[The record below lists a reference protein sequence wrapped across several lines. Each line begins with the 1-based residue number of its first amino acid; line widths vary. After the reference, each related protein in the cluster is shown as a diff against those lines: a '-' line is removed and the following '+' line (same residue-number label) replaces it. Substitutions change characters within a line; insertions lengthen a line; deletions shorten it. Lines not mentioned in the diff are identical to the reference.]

1 MKKARNLLILLSALL
16 LLASGT
22 ALVSDKK
29 VTFELVSKSE
39 TYIAGNSIELEF
51 YSKSEKEKPQLYI
64 VHSYGKTLLDATIE
78 KGNYIFKLPKNY
90 YQKTGIVSWFLI
102 YNDETINSGTF
113 EILPN
118 DKTKTV
124 IENYLGPRTILAGG
138 KEFTMMVTVPTDSLD
153 NPKKENTNV
162 ILKYQFLQNITNLTL
177 KTKDFIAWY
186 DIYSP
191 TKSGKM
197 LVSSECNK
205 IDSKEIETEIYS
217 NIATNFTI
225 NYTRNHDF
233 ADGNQI
239 THFTSSVIKDQ
250 YGNTVSDGTMVSFI
264 IKTKNNL
271 VLKTFGTTINGMA
284 SAQILHPDH
293 QEVYK
298 VKGFVTGIAE
308 SNSITINYKPIIS
321 KFNYSFSNKN
331 RTITVGPIKSFMN
344 QLVPDGIKVVLKI
357 FNQDSLVTT
366 LQEDTSK
373 GMATFEISEDFYKE
387 KNYRFEITTLGIT
400 QKTETLNYELHK

>member
-1 MKKARNLLILLSALL
+1 MKKAIYIVFVLSALL
-16 LLASGT
+16 LLAFGT
-22 ALVSDKK
+22 SMVSDKK
-29 VTFELVSKSE
+29 VSFELVSK
-39 TYIAGNSIELEF
+39 TNKFIAGKSIELAF

-64 VHSYGKTLLDATIE
+64 VHSYGKTILEASFE
-78 KGNYIFKLPKNY
+78 KGNYIFKIPKNY
-90 YQKTGIVSWFLI
+90 IQKTGDVTWFLI
-102 YNDETINSGTF
+102 NKNETINSGTF

-118 DKTKTV
+118 DATKTV

-153 NPKKENTNV
+153 NPKKDNTNV
-162 ILKYQFLQNITNLTL
+162 ILKYQFLQKITNLSL

-205 IDSKEIETEIYS
+205 IETKEIETEIYP
-217 NIATNFTI
+217 NLAKDFTI
-225 NYTRNHDF
+225 SFTRNHEF

-239 THFTSSVIKDQ
+239 SHFTTSLIKDQ
-250 YGNTVSDGTMVSFI
+250 FGNIVSDGTMTTFI

-271 VLKTFGTTINGMA
+271 ILKTFGTTINGIA

-293 QEVYK
+293 QELYN
-298 VKGFVTGIAE
+298 VKAFVIGMAE
-308 SNSITINYKPIIS
+308 SNTLVINYKPVLS
-321 KFNYSFSNKN
+321 TFKYSFTNNN
-331 RTITVGPIKSFMN
+331 RTINVGPIKSFMN
-344 QLVPDGIKVVLKI
+344 QIAPDGIKVVLKI
-357 FNQDSLVTT
+357 YNQNMLVAT

-373 GMATFEISEDFYKE
+373 GMATFELSKDFYIAKS
-387 KNYRFEITTLGIT
+387 YRFEIMTLGIIK
-400 QKTETLNYELHK
+400 KTETINYELYK

>member
-1 MKKARNLLILLSALL
+1 MRKAINILFLLSALL
-16 LLASGT
+16 LLAFGT
-22 ALVSDKK
+22 TMVSDKK
-29 VTFELVSKSE
+29 VSYVLVSKTK
-39 TYIAGNSIELEF
+39 TYIAGNNIELEF

-64 VHSYGKTLLDATIE
+64 VHSYGKTLLDATFE
-78 KGNYIFKLPKNY
+78 KGNYIFKFPINY
-90 YQKTGIVSWFLI
+90 CQKTGEVSWFLI
-102 YNDETINSGTF
+102 NESETIDSGTF

-118 DKTKTV
+118 DQTKTV

-153 NPKKENTNV
+153 NPKREDTDV

-197 LVSSECNK
+197 LVSSQCDK
-205 IDSKEIETEIYS
+205 IETKEIETEIYP
-217 NIATNFTI
+217 NLANNFTI
-225 NYTRNHDF
+225 NYKRNHEF

-239 THFTSSVIKDQ
+239 THFTTSVIKDQ
-250 YGNTVSDGTMVSFI
+250 FGNTVSDGTLVTFI
-264 IKTKNNL
+264 IKTKNNF
-271 VLKTFGTTINGMA
+271 VLKTFGTTINGIA

-293 QEVYK
+293 QEVYT
-298 VKGFVTGIAE
+298 VKGFITGMAE
-308 SNSITINYKPIIS
+308 SNSLVINYKPILS
-321 KFNYSFSNKN
+321 TFNYAFSNNN
-331 RTITVGPIKSFMN
+331 RTIAVGPIKSFMN

-357 FNQDSLVTT
+357 FNQNTLVAT

-373 GMATFEISEDFYKE
+373 GLATFQLSQDFYKA
-387 KNYRFEITTLGIT
+387 KKYHFEITTLGIT
-400 QKTETLNYELHK
+400 KKTETLNYELNQ

>member
-118 DKTKTV
+118 DATKTV

-239 THFTSSVIKDQ
+239 T
-250 YGNTVSDGTMVSFI
+250 
-264 IKTKNNL
+264 NNI

-293 QEVYK
+293 REVYK

-331 RTITVGPIKSFMN
+331 RTITVGPIKSFMK

>member
-1 MKKARNLLILLSALL
+1 MKKAIYILFSVSALL
-16 LLASGT
+16 LLAFGT
-22 ALVSDKK
+22 ALVSGKK
-29 VTFELVSKSE
+29 ASFELISNTK
-39 TYIAGNSIELEF
+39 TFIAGNRIELEF
-51 YSKSEKEKPQLYI
+51 HPNSENEKPQLFI
-64 VHSYGKTLLDATIE
+64 IHSYGKTVLDATVE
-78 KGNYIFKLPKNY
+78 KGNYIFKIPENY
-90 YQKTGIVSWFLI
+90 CNKTGEVSWFLI
-102 YNDETINSGTF
+102 NENETRNSGTF

-118 DKTKTV
+118 DETKTV

-162 ILKYQFLQNITNLTL
+162 ILKYQFLQNVTNLNL

-205 IDSKEIETEIYS
+205 VATKEIETEIYP
-217 NIATNFTI
+217 NIASNFTI
-225 NYTRNHDF
+225 NYTRNHEF

-239 THFTSSVIKDQ
+239 TNFKTSIIKDQ
-250 YGNTVSDGTMVSFI
+250 YGNVVSDGTLVSFI

-271 VLKTFGTTINGMA
+271 MLKTFGTTLNGIA

-293 QEVYK
+293 QEMYS

-308 SNSITINYKPIIS
+308 SNSITINYKSIIS
-321 KFNYSFSNKN
+321 KFDFSFSNKN
-331 RTITVGPIKSFMN
+331 RTLTVGPIKSFMN
-344 QLVPDGIKVVLKI
+344 QLIPDGIKVLVTV
-357 FNQDSLVTT
+357 FHQDKLVTT
-366 LQEDTSK
+366 LREDTSK
-373 GMATFEISEDFYKE
+373 GIATFELSEDFYKE

-400 QKTETLNYELHK
+400 KQTETLDYELNK